1 MSHYQLAGQQLTE
14 KDLLNVME
22 ELADVRAKWYNIG
35 LGLGLD
41 VGTLNCIKTENSNA
55 SDCLRETLMKW
66 LSTYPPP
73 PAWSKVVETLR
84 TKTVDEAKLA
94 ADLERKYCQLQDTIT
109 ATATQF
115 SVPTTLPHHPTQD
128 TSTGGA
134 TLSPQ
139 FTVPTTPP
147 HHPTQDTSTGGAALS
162 PQSVVPTTPPHHPT
176 QEHMG
181 MPLAIQ

>member
-1 MSHYQLAGQQLTE
+1 
-14 KDLLNVME
+14 ME
-22 ELADVRAKWYNIG
+22 ELADVRAKWYSIG

-41 VGTLNCIKTENSNA
+41 IGALDAIKEQYLNSPTA
-55 SDCLRETLMKW
+55 CLRETLKTW
-66 LSTYPPP
+66 LKTFLPP

-94 ADLERKYCQLQDTIT
+94 ADLEQKYCQLQDTST
-109 ATATQF
+109 AAAT
-115 SVPTTLPHHPTQD
+115 H
-128 TSTGGA
+128 
-134 TLSPQ
+134 
-139 FTVPTTPP
+139 FTVPTTLP

-181 MPLAIQ
+181 MPLASNNHPQILAAFD

>member
-1 MSHYQLAGQQLTE
+1 
-14 KDLLNVME
+14 ME
-22 ELADVRAKWYNIG
+22 ELADVRAKWYSIG

-41 VGTLNCIKTENSNA
+41 IGALDAIKEQYLNSPT
-55 SDCLRETLMKW
+55 DCLRETLKAW
-66 LSTYPPP
+66 LKTFLPP

-94 ADLERKYCQLQDTIT
+94 ADLEQKYCLMQDTST
-109 ATATQF
+109 ATATHF
-115 SVPTTLPHHPTQD
+115 TVPTTAPHHPTQD

-139 FTVPTTPP
+139 FTVPTT
-147 HHPTQDTSTGGAALS
+147 L
-162 PQSVVPTTPPHHPT
+162 PHHPT

-181 MPLAIQ
+181 MLL

>member
-1 MSHYQLAGQQLTE
+1 MTSHYQLAGQQLSE
-14 KDLLNVME
+14 KDLLNIME

-35 LGLGLD
+35 LGLGLG

-73 PAWSKVVETLR
+73 PAWSKVVETLK

-94 ADLERKYCQLQDTIT
+94 AELEKKYSPMQDT
-109 ATATQF
+109 
-115 SVPTTLPHHPTQD
+115 
-128 TSTGGA
+128 
-134 TLSPQ
+134 
-139 FTVPTTPP
+139 
-147 HHPTQDTSTGGAALS
+147 
-162 PQSVVPTTPPHHPT
+162 SVVPTTPPHH

-181 MPLAIQ
+181 MPL